1 MAEMIDISIL
11 NVDKYLTSDSKID
24 NFLYDNVEIE
34 QKSDGIKLSLI
45 KIDNTGTLNDW
56 VVSYKNQIMYSNEFD
71 YAPDYKIKKNSI
83 SNSQFKIVFDHLKT
97 VLNNNIPI
105 NTELFIEFLIK
116 KPTLSSNYTKHGMI
130 LLASSKVSYKIEFG
144 KIKTSG
150 GTFDT
155 SKREKYAKELKLN
168 VPVKLFSGQLANF
181 ERGILNSELK
191 SEYNKIKNSLNIENT
206 QDYISKIKSLFL
218 SIDSK
223 YGGKEEGVVL
233 TFKNIIL
240 KWQQS
245 YQTDQ
250 VLRSQIKDKFK
261 ENLELE
267 DQYWKN
273 VRLSALNILNNLK
286 LSQDINKNL
295 SLISDEIKN
304 LKLDFSHSKK
314 NDFQIKDDIQI
325 TTKNIMLKN
334 LKGNNNALFQGKMRV
349 LTNAHYNIIK
359 NAIKKYD
366 GVVICLISNK
376 ETLKYRNLRLKM
388 LDLAF
393 GNNPKVEIIEHSNGN
408 IFSILRKSTKN
419 VNIVLCGT
427 DRYND
432 YKNLLIKA
440 PDIKVVET
448 PRNSSDI
455 SATKIIENIDNFLFF
470 KRNTPKEIHSLYDE
484 IKENFK
490 NSNI

>member
-1 MAEMIDISIL
+1 
-11 NVDKYLTSDSKID
+11 
-24 NFLYDNVEIE
+24 
-34 QKSDGIKLSLI
+34 
-45 KIDNTGTLNDW
+45 
-56 VVSYKNQIMYSNEFD
+56 
-71 YAPDYKIKKNSI
+71 
-83 SNSQFKIVFDHLKT
+83 
-97 VLNNNIPI
+97 
-105 NTELFIEFLIK
+105 
-116 KPTLSSNYTKHGMI
+116 MI

-261 ENLELE
+261 ENPELE

-314 NDFQIKDDIQI
+314 SDFQIKDDIQI
-325 TTKNIMLKN
+325 TTKMIMLKN

-448 PRNSSDI
+448 PRNSDDI

>member
-97 VLNNNIPI
+97 VLNNNIPK

-223 YGGKEEGVVL
+223 YGGK
-233 TFKNIIL
+233 
-240 KWQQS
+240 
-245 YQTDQ
+245 
-250 VLRSQIKDKFK
+250 
-261 ENLELE
+261 
-267 DQYWKN
+267 
-273 VRLSALNILNNLK
+273 
-286 LSQDINKNL
+286 
-295 SLISDEIKN
+295 
-304 LKLDFSHSKK
+304 
-314 NDFQIKDDIQI
+314 
-325 TTKNIMLKN
+325 
-334 LKGNNNALFQGKMRV
+334 
-349 LTNAHYNIIK
+349 
-359 NAIKKYD
+359 
-366 GVVICLISNK
+366 
-376 ETLKYRNLRLKM
+376 
-388 LDLAF
+388 
-393 GNNPKVEIIEHSNGN
+393 
-408 IFSILRKSTKN
+408 
-419 VNIVLCGT
+419 
-427 DRYND
+427 
-432 YKNLLIKA
+432 
-440 PDIKVVET
+440 
-448 PRNSSDI
+448 
-455 SATKIIENIDNFLFF
+455 
-470 KRNTPKEIHSLYDE
+470 
-484 IKENFK
+484 
-490 NSNI
+490 